1 MKKATFLEY
10 DKPRLCAMVQDS
22 NPDDMICTICNS
34 LYDGAE
40 AFGIQ
45 LENLEHQYRNEECLK
60 RIFSFCR
67 GLPIYITSYRGANN
81 AGFTDE
87 QCAELLLLGVKC
99 GATIADIMGD
109 MFCREEHEL
118 TMDAEAIKKQK
129 ALADKIHSLGG
140 EVLFS
145 SHLHGYYDEEECMRI
160 AREQKAR
167 GADVVKIVNFS
178 RTEEEMLENIKIC
191 AHLKSV
197 CDHYLYLANGEYSRL
212 ERQIC
217 GSLGCCMYLAVQD
230 YRRNSS
236 KEQPSLASLKKIRD
250 NMIF

>member
-45 LENLEHQYRNEECLK
+45 LENLEHQYRTEENLK

-67 GLPIYITSYRGANN
+67 GLPIYITSYRNANN
-81 AGFTDE
+81 TGFTDE

-145 SHLHGYYDEEECMRI
+145 SHLHGFYDEEECMRI

-178 RTEEEMLENIKIC
+178 SDGFQLTLDEVDLI
-191 AHLKSV
+191 AF
-197 CDHYLYLANGEYSRL
+197 
-212 ERQIC
+212 
-217 GSLGCCMYLAVQD
+217 LAVDVDLIVAHALMPAQQFPP
-230 YRRNSS
+230 S
-236 KEQPSLASLKKIRD
+236 KADLRLSRMLYVPRGAGLQTQLVEGATETRFS
-250 NMIF
+250 